1 MFVLLVPIDRN
12 RNKLESREF
21 NLNMRKNFLTL
32 R

>member
-21 NLNMRKNFLTL
+21 HLNMRKNFLTL